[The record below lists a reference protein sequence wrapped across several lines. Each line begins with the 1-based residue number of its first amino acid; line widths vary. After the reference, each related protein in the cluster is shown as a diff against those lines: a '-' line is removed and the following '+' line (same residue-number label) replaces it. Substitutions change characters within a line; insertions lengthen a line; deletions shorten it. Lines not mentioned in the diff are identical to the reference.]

1 MAHANLT
8 AFAVVLALSSLKRDV
23 RWGSAICFPTKETAI
38 FTVEF
43 LKIIRINSCGF
54 DGDSANALIELQS
67 SKNITGAKVCKD
79 RRMTLRLIIITS
91 FLYPF
96 GNLA

>member
-1 MAHANLT
+1 
-8 AFAVVLALSSLKRDV
+8 
-23 RWGSAICFPTKETAI
+23 
-38 FTVEF
+38 VEF
-43 LKIIRINSCGF
+43 LKTIRINSCGF

-91 FLYPF
+91 FPWKITVAYISRWLVEMMAAQT
-96 GNLA
+96 GA

>member
-1 MAHANLT
+1 
-8 AFAVVLALSSLKRDV
+8 
-23 RWGSAICFPTKETAI
+23 
-38 FTVEF
+38 VEF
-43 LKIIRINSCGF
+43 LKTIRINSCGF

-91 FLYPF
+91 L
-96 GNLA
+96 LWKITVASISRWLVEISVLSVAAIERL

>member
-1 MAHANLT
+1 L
-8 AFAVVLALSSLKRDV
+8 RP
-23 RWGSAICFPTKETAI
+23 ICFPTKETAI

-43 LKIIRINSCGF
+43 LKTIRINSCGF
-54 DGDSANALIELQS
+54 DVDSANALIELQS

-91 FLYPF
+91 FLRKITVASISRWLLEVMAAQT
-96 GNLA
+96 GA